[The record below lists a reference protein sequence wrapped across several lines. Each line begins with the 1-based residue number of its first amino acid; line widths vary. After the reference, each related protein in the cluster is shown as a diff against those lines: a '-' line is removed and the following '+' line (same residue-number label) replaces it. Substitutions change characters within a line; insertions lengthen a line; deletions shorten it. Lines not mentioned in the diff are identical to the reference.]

1 MAKRMKRN
9 NLFIGILTLL
19 ISGYLL
25 SCNHVHDGHNVNKN
39 VDRNI
44 EIKHYVDTINN
55 NIILTT
61 TAKHYSYGYVSVST
75 LKLKE
80 LK

>member
-1 MAKRMKRN
+1 MKRN

-25 SCNHVHDGHNVNKN
+25 SCDNVRNGHNVNKN

-61 TAKHYSYGYVSVST
+61 VVKHYSYVSVST

>member
-1 MAKRMKRN
+1 MKRN
-9 NLFIGILTLL
+9 NLFIGILVLL
-19 ISGYLL
+19 MSGCLL
-25 SCNHVHDGHNVNKN
+25 SCDNVHDGHNVNKN

-61 TAKHYSYGYVSVST
+61 VVKHYSYVSVST

>member
-1 MAKRMKRN
+1 MVKRMKRN
-9 NLFIGILTLL
+9 NLFIGILVLL
-19 ISGYLL
+19 MSGCLL
-25 SCNHVHDGHNVNKN
+25 SCDNVRNGHNVNKN

-61 TAKHYSYGYVSVST
+61 TAKHHSYGYVSVST
-75 LKLKE
+75 LKLN
-80 LK
+80 